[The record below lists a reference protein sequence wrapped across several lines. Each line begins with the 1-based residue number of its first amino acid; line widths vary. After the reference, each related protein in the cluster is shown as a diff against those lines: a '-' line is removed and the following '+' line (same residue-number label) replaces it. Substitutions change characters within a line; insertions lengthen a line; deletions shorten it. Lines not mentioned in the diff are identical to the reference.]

1 MTPIYNQT
9 GRKYTTYEDKKQ
21 ALLRQGFTL
30 AEAIRMANSP
40 DIPQIYGPTRKS
52 KIIETYNY

>member
-1 MTPIYNQT
+1 MTPIYNQQ

-30 AEAIRMANSP
+30 AEAIRMADSP
-40 DIPQIYGPTRKS
+40 YIPQIYG
-52 KIIETYNY
+52 